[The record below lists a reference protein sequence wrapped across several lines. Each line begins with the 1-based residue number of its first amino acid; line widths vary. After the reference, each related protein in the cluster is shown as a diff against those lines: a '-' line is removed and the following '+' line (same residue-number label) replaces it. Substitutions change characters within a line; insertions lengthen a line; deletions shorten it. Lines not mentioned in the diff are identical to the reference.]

1 MRFVKKK
8 EERRKKREVSMY
20 DFIIIGAGSA
30 GCVMANRLSADTKK
44 KVLLIEAGPEDKSQ
58 SIHVPLGIAVLSRS
72 KKLNW
77 QFNTDI
83 QTELNNR
90 ELFWPRGKAYGGSS
104 SINAMIYIRGQK
116 EDYDNWEK
124 LGNKG
129 WSYKDVL
136 PYFIKS
142 EGNQIIDCKLHGNSG
157 PLGVDNLRT
166 VNKLS
171 DAFVSAGEELGYKV
185 NDDFN
190 GEDQSGFGRYQ
201 VTQKNGERC
210 SAAKGYLTPVLAR
223 TNLDVISAAH
233 VTKIVFEGTK
243 TTGVE
248 YVKNK
253 SSYYIDLKDQG
264 EVILSGGALNSPQ
277 ILMLSGVGPE
287 AELKR
292 HGIPLVKKLEGV
304 GQNLQDHLDITIM
317 DSSISKDAIAV
328 TPLGIVRGAAAA
340 VDYIKDRT
348 GFLTSNVAE
357 SGGFVKSD
365 ENQKNAN
372 IQFHFLPTYLKDHG
386 RQIMFGYGYTLH
398 ICDLQPKSRGYILL
412 KTANPLDDP
421 LIQPRYLTEE
431 EDWVNLVNAY
441 KIGRK
446 LLNTKVFIPY
456 RDKEVAPS
464 SIVQTDVQIRDDI
477 RKRAESIYHPVGTC
491 KMGSDDMA
499 VVDEQLK
506 VYGVKGLR
514 VVDAS
519 IMPNVVAGNTNAP
532 TIMIAEKAADMILN
546 SK

>member
-1 MRFVKKK
+1 MRLV
-8 EERRKKREVSMY
+8 KKREVSMY

-44 KVLLIEAGPEDKSQ
+44 KVLLIEAGPEDKSA
-58 SIHVPLGIAVLSRS
+58 SIHVPLGMALLSRS
-72 KKLNW
+72 KTLNW
-77 QFNTDI
+77 QFDTDV
-83 QTELNNR
+83 QTELNSR
-90 ELFWPRGKAYGGSS
+90 ELFWPRGKTHGGSS
-104 SINAMIYIRGQK
+104 SINAMVYIRGQK
-116 EDYDNWEK
+116 EDYDSWEK

-142 EGNQIIDCKLHGNSG
+142 EGNQAMDCKLHGNSG
-157 PLGVDNLRT
+157 PLSVDNLRT
-166 VNKLS
+166 VNRLS
-171 DAFVSAGEELGYKV
+171 DAFVDAGEELGYKV
-185 NDDFN
+185 NYDFN
-190 GEDQSGFGRYQ
+190 GEDQNGFGRYQ

-223 TNLDVISAAH
+223 SNLDVISAAQ
-233 VTKIVFEGTK
+233 VTKIIFEGT
-243 TTGVE
+243 TTVGVE
-248 YVKNK
+248 YAKNK
-253 SSYYIDLKDQG
+253 ATHSIGLKDKG

-292 HGIPLVKKLEGV
+292 HGIELVKKLEGV
-304 GQNLQDHLDITIM
+304 GQNLQDHLDITLM

-328 TPLGIVRGAAAA
+328 TPLGMVKGAMAT
-340 VDYIKDRT
+340 VDYLKNKK

-357 SGGFVKSD
+357 SGGFIKSD
-365 ENQKNAN
+365 NSQKTPN

-386 RQIMFGYGYTLH
+386 RQIMLGYGYTLH
-398 ICDLQPKSRGYILL
+398 ICDLKPKSRGFIAL
-412 KTANPLDDP
+412 KTANPLDEP

-431 EDWVNLVNAY
+431 DDWVNLVNGY

-446 LLNTKVFIPY
+446 LLKSKAFAPY
-456 RDKEVAPS
+456 RDEEVAPGS
-464 SIVQTDVQIRDDI
+464 LVESDDQIREDI

-491 KMGSDDMA
+491 KMGNDNMA
-499 VVDEQLK
+499 VVDHQLK
-506 VYGVKGLR
+506 VHGVRGLR